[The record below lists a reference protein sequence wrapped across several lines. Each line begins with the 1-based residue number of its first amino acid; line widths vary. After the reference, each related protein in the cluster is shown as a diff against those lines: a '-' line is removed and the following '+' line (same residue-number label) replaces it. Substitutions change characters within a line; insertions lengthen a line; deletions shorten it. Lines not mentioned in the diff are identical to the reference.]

1 MIFSDI
7 LNFMD
12 GEAVKLG
19 LPIYFGDTSTI
30 NELVNDI
37 SGMFLTFDVPDG
49 GMSKLLPG
57 SIT

>member
-19 LPIYFGDTSTI
+19 LPIYFGGTSHP
-30 NELVNDI
+30 
-37 SGMFLTFDVPDG
+37 S
-49 GMSKLLPG
+49 
-57 SIT
+57 